1 MDNQNI
7 RIRLRGFDNSL
18 LDASTLDII
27 NTAKRTGAKVKG
39 PILFNKVCDLQLT
52 SLHI

>member
-27 NTAKRTGAKVKG
+27 KEIVSKY
-39 PILFNKVCDLQLT
+39 DLKIEIGGGVRKIEIIY
-52 SLHI
+52 SSV